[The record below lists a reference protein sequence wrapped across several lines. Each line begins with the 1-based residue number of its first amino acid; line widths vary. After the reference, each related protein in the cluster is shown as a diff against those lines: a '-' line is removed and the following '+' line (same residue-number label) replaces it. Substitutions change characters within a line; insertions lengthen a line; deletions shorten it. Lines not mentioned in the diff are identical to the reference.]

1 MASSATTVDKEIY
14 ERFVDWG
21 QGLDSHELSQL
32 LAKITAQW
40 SRDRSELVVA
50 LIAALEFDDTLLL
63 DTAASVAALHHSLA
77 DHETDVRSLLVLYA
91 MRDDISRQFAGGPR
105 KVVDDIERKLFHRA
119 RLKGEAMAAIWQEPM
134 LEARVA
140 AVALGVKP
148 SNREKVSQYR
158 RRSWLVGLRWGRGYL
173 YPEFQFDPNRSDVY
187 EAVRAVNEM
196 LNAVGDPWG
205 VASWWFSSHAGLGVR
220 PVDLVGTD
228 PASIPDTHPDPERAV
243 DRAEHWAEDLAAA
256 AQAVIEPLG

>member
-1 MASSATTVDKEIY
+1 MASSSTTVDKEIY

-40 SRDRSELVVA
+40 SRDRSEIVVA
-50 LIAALEFDDTLLL
+50 LITALELDETLLL

-91 MRDDISRQFAGGPR
+91 MQDEISRQFAGGPR
-105 KVVDDIERKLFHRA
+105 KVIDDIERKLLQRA

-134 LEARVA
+134 LEAGVA

-148 SNREKVSQYR
+148 SNREKVRQYR
-158 RRSWLVGLRWGRGYL
+158 RRSWLVGLPWGRGYL
-173 YPEFQFDPNRSDVY
+173 YPEFQFDPARSDVY
-187 EAVRAVNEM
+187 EVVRSVNET
-196 LNAVGDPWG
+196 LDAVGDPWG
-205 VASWWFSSHAGLGVR
+205 VASWWFSSHAGLGAR

-228 PASIPDTHPDPERAV
+228 PASITDTHPDREQAV
-243 DRAEHWAEDLAAA
+243 DRAAHWEEDLVTAAH
-256 AQAVIEPLG
+256 AVIEPLG